1 LGTLFAAKASPVKL
15 RLALAVIVLM
25 VAARMVLG
33 LTWHPDE
40 IFTVSPL

>member
-1 LGTLFAAKASPVKL
+1 
-15 RLALAVIVLM
+15 VIVLL
-25 VAARMVLG
+25 VAARMALG